1 MSVGPSGKVSHSKKW
16 LWMHGKV
23 QFFYFS
29 PEISFWATLV
39 QKIKIA
45 SLHWNLVPWLI
56 WISRIQWW
64 WIPVLTGNT
73 FFWANLVPKFRIV
86 CLKWNLAARL
96 IQIYGIQWFSFSD
109 QKYPRSNLVQE
120 NKLSVQAEIWLVPGL
135 IRICRIQWRCS
146 LFPISTGNL
155 DFLGK
160 FGTKNQNCQF
170 KLKLGT

>member
-1 MSVGPSGKVSHSKKW
+1 MKFGTQTNS
-16 LWMHGKV
+16 
-23 QFFYFS
+23 
-29 PEISFWATLV
+29 
-39 QKIKIA
+39 
-45 SLHWNLVPWLI
+45 N
-56 WISRIQWW
+56 IQNSM
-64 WIPVLTGNT
+64 IIFT
-73 FFWANLVPKFRIV
+73 
-86 CLKWNLAARL
+86 
-96 IQIYGIQWFSFSD
+96 FSFSD